1 MLCQLALPGRQVA
14 IHCEDFTVFTEL
26 FRGSLSQHVSQ
37 PAILQRALGAD
48 VDACLKDNTAIRL
61 KSDSTLKPNWA
72 YFSKT
77 HISYRGLPYNKA
89 PTRALSFH
97 LRARCIPL
105 PEGHTM
111 VLKVTSPSILLFCPL
126 RPAPP
131 RPCPPQAPAHRRQ
144 DGAPQA
150 AAGSRGDGGGGGRAQ
165 AGPPQ
170 GHGGAD
176 GGGALRALRDDVT
189 AGREAPAAR
198 RTGACAAGR

>member
-14 IHCEDFTVFTEL
+14 IHCEDFTVFAEL

-105 PEGHTM
+105 PEGHSM

-131 RPCPPQAPAHRRQ
+131 PRGPALPRLPLTAGRTALRRRPRAAEVTV
-144 DGAPQA
+144 AA
-150 AAGSRGDGGGGGRAQ
+150 AAGPRRARHKDMAAPTEVERCGR
-165 AGPPQ
+165 
-170 GHGGAD
+170 
-176 GGGALRALRDDVT
+176 
-189 AGREAPAAR
+189 
-198 RTGACAAGR
+198 